1 MYFNK
6 DVDWIVVVL
15 QIMVRKSFCLERR
28 LQFYD
33 EHKANQADVFQ
44 VENWWQQIEVQTDD
58 FRWKS
63 NYVVML
69 VIFQRKQ
76 ITDKCVVSF
85 HDSLQEINF
94 SIKFSMP

>member
-1 MYFNK
+1 M
-6 DVDWIVVVL
+6 
-15 QIMVRKSFCLERR
+15 QIMVRKSFSLERC

-33 EHKANQADVFQ
+33 EHKANQADMFQ
-44 VENWWQQIEVQTDD
+44 VETWCQQIEVQTDD

-85 HDSLQEINF
+85 HDSPQEINCI
-94 SIKFSMP
+94 IKFSVP